1 MARQDLSNE
10 QQKTR
15 RLIRPGYFNAWAY
28 SSVEN
33 AAKELTSLMHPNPI
47 VAFFEPVIIT
57 LGPVSGGRASYS
69 APNSSST
76 SAPKPDNS
84 LLRNVKHLGINDPLG
99 GG

>member
-15 RLIRPGYFNAWAY
+15 RLIRPGYFNVWAY
-28 SSVEN
+28 SSAEN
-33 AAKELTSLMHPNPI
+33 AVKQLNTLMHPNPL

-57 LGPVSGGRASYS
+57 LGPVSAGRASYS

-76 SAPKPDNS
+76 SAPKPASS
-84 LLRNVKHLGINDPLG
+84 LLRSAKNLGINDPLG
-99 GG
+99 D